1 MNYNRKIMRL
11 ELSAEKALNGGYYYA
26 ELLLP
31 AADYEIKDAM
41 QRTRAGGRENTVEV
55 SILECDILP
64 DLQDIRLDT
73 FSLDELNFL
82 AKRLASLPDEELP
95 VFYAVTEQIFN
106 DADENP
112 VSIKDLINCTYGLDT
127 VPVAH
132 NVSNLSELGRFA
144 FENELLSDLEGIPE
158 SAVPF
163 LNAEQIG
170 RVQQKNDNGVFEGRL
185 YIPTVHY
192 DRPEIYDGVTLPE
205 EEPENAAF
213 LLKVGAYPKSAFFD
227 EDPALHDLCLP
238 ADSDE
243 LFNVTAKCGEPE
255 INLCFCYEFYS
266 SIPQITSDMFDSME
280 EIDELNTLAQRIAAM
295 SESEQTK
302 FKAVLDAENT
312 ASIHDALNAAQNLWR
327 YEFTAEPDTADAFF
341 KKYIL
346 ENTSTEFDSRWL
358 ENLLPRNEADK
369 LLGRIGAAVTDY
381 GVISARNGHLF
392 KPVPYDEPEAKEL
405 KTQAMT
411 EEKLDVI
418 EILDR
423 RALFSNG
430 RLMPEQ
436 IPEGLYAYD
445 LRHSDDGGR
454 FCSIEPKV
462 GVNHGGTV
470 LMRDILD
477 FGESGYIPLDED
489 TEPNFLGETRQYRS
503 LPRKKPRTKPCR
515 WEVCNMSIS
524 TVTTDDLRHMNG
536 KEGLVLQGCGGDP
549 QEWLDG
555 INELLTDEGILKDGS
570 KFENI
575 SVFQN
580 GSLTNILFP
589 FEDGVEIDMGKLAMW
604 RLHSHEQFGGT
615 WLSDYVPNRLGGFIT
630 EHEPDKIKPDCRLIG
645 EDGNIFNLM
654 GLAARTLRHNG
665 LAEQATEMAG
675 RIHECGS
682 YDEALCII
690 GEYVNITGSEE
701 SEDEDEGMG
710 MRL

>member
-1 MNYNRKIMRL
+1 MIYNRKIMRL

-41 QRTRAGGRENTVEV
+41 QRTRAVGRENTVEV

-64 DLQDIRLDT
+64 ELQDIRLDT
-73 FSLDELNFL
+73 FSLDELNFF
-82 AKRLASLPDEELP
+82 AKRLASLPNEELP

-132 NVSNLSELGRFA
+132 NVSNLAELGRFA

-158 SAVPF
+158 SAIPF

-170 RVQQKNDNGVFEGRL
+170 RVQQKNDKGVFAGNY

-192 DRPEIYDGVTLPE
+192 ERLEVYDGVTLPE

-213 LLKVGAYPKSAFFD
+213 LLKVGAYPKSAFSD

-238 ADSDE
+238 ADSDK
-243 LFNVTAKCGEPE
+243 LFNITRACGEPE

-266 SIPQITSDMFDSME
+266 SVPQITSDIFESME
-280 EIDELNTLAQRIAAM
+280 GIDELNCLAQRITRM
-295 SESEQTK
+295 SEAEQVK

-312 ASIHDALNAAQNLWR
+312 ASIQDALNAAQNLWR

-358 ENLLPRNEADK
+358 ENLIPRNEADK
-369 LLGRIGAAVTDY
+369 LLGRLGATLTDY
-381 GVISARNGHLF
+381 GVVSARNGHLF
-392 KPVPYDEPEAKEL
+392 KPVPYDEAEAKEL

-430 RLMPEQ
+430 RLMPEE

-445 LRHSDDGGR
+445 LRYSDESCR

-477 FGESGYIPLDED
+477 FGENGYIPLDED
-489 TEPNFLGETRQYRS
+489 TEPNFLGET
-503 LPRKKPRTKPCR
+503 
-515 WEVCNMSIS
+515 M
-524 TVTTDDLRHMNG
+524 TVS
-536 KEGLVLQGCGGDP
+536 E
-549 QEWLDG
+549 
-555 INELLTDEGILKDGS
+555 
-570 KFENI
+570 F
-575 SVFQN
+575 
-580 GSLTNILFP
+580 
-589 FEDGVEIDMGKLAMW
+589 
-604 RLHSHEQFGGT
+604 
-615 WLSDYVPNRLGGFIT
+615 
-630 EHEPDKIKPDCRLIG
+630 
-645 EDGNIFNLM
+645 
-654 GLAARTLRHNG
+654 
-665 LAEQATEMAG
+665 AEEEAQ
-675 RIHECGS
+675 
-682 YDEALCII
+682 DEAMQM
-690 GEYVNITGSEE
+690 G
-701 SEDEDEGMG
+701 GM
-710 MRL
+710 

>member
-1 MNYNRKIMRL
+1 MTYNRKIMRL
-11 ELSAEKALNGGYYYA
+11 ELSAENPVHGGYYYA

-41 QRTRAGGRENTVEV
+41 QKARAVGRENTVEV

-64 DLQDIRLDT
+64 ELQDIRLDT
-73 FSLDELNFL
+73 FSLDELNFFV
-82 AKRLASLPDEELP
+82 KRLSSLPDEELP
-95 VFYAVTEQIFN
+95 VFYAVTDEVFRAADN
-106 DADENP
+106 DGL
-112 VSIKDLINCTYGLDT
+112 VSIKDLINSTYGLDT
-127 VPVAH
+127 VPIA
-132 NVSNLSELGRFA
+132 SGISGPEALGRFTI
-144 FENELLSDLEGIPE
+144 ENGLLSDLDDIPE

-163 LNAEQIG
+163 LNAEQVG
-170 RVQQKNDNGVFEGRL
+170 RVQQKNDKGVFAGNY

-192 DRPEIYDGVTLPE
+192 ERPEVYDGVTLPE

-213 LLKVGAYPKSAFFD
+213 LLKVGAYPKSAFSD

-243 LFNVTAKCGEPE
+243 LFNVTDKCGEPE

-302 FKAVLDAENT
+302 FKAVLNAEDT
-312 ASIHDALNAAQNLWR
+312 ATLKGALDIAQNLWR
-327 YEFTAEPDTADAFF
+327 YEFAAEPDTADTFF
-341 KKYIL
+341 KDYVA
-346 ENTSTEFDSRWL
+346 ENADTRVDNRWL
-358 ENLLPRNEADK
+358 GGLFARNEGER
-369 LLGRIGAAVTDY
+369 LLGRLGATLTDY

-418 EILDR
+418 EVLDR

-445 LRHSDDGGR
+445 LRHSDDGDR

-489 TEPNFLGETRQYRS
+489 TEPNFLGEEMTA
-503 LPRKKPRTKPCR
+503 
-515 WEVCNMSIS
+515 EEFA
-524 TVTTDDLRHMNG
+524 
-536 KEGLVLQGCGGDP
+536 KEEAQDETMQMGGM
-549 QEWLDG
+549 QL
-555 INELLTDEGILKDGS
+555 
-570 KFENI
+570 
-575 SVFQN
+575 
-580 GSLTNILFP
+580 
-589 FEDGVEIDMGKLAMW
+589 
-604 RLHSHEQFGGT
+604 
-615 WLSDYVPNRLGGFIT
+615 
-630 EHEPDKIKPDCRLIG
+630 
-645 EDGNIFNLM
+645 
-654 GLAARTLRHNG
+654 
-665 LAEQATEMAG
+665 
-675 RIHECGS
+675 
-682 YDEALCII
+682 
-690 GEYVNITGSEE
+690 
-701 SEDEDEGMG
+701 
-710 MRL
+710 

>member
-1 MNYNRKIMRL
+1 MTYNRKIMRL

-41 QRTRAGGRENTVEV
+41 QRTRAVGKENTVEV

-64 DLQDIRLDT
+64 ELQDIRLDT
-73 FSLDELNFL
+73 FSLDELNFF
-82 AKRLASLPDEELP
+82 AKRLASLPNEELP

-144 FENELLSDLEGIPE
+144 FENELLSDLEDIPE

-192 DRPEIYDGVTLPE
+192 DRPEIYDGVTLPD
-205 EEPENAAF
+205 EEPSDFAIRLLVSGTPEHIKGDPVDRAIWLSLPMASDILANYAAAF
-213 LLKVGAYPKSAFFD
+213 NEA
-227 EDPALHDLCLP
+227 
-238 ADSDE
+238 
-243 LFNVTAKCGEPE
+243 E
-255 INLCFCYEFYS
+255 IGDCVYYDFES
-266 SIPQITSDMFDSME
+266 VIPQITSDMFDSME

-302 FKAVLDAENT
+302 FKAVLNAENT
-312 ASIHDALNAAQNLWR
+312 ATLKGALDIAQNLWR
-327 YEFTAEPDTADAFF
+327 YEFAAEPDTADTFF
-341 KKYIL
+341 KDYVA
-346 ENTSTEFDSRWL
+346 ENADTRFDNRWL
-358 ENLLPRNEADK
+358 GGLFARNEGER

-418 EILDR
+418 EVLDR

-454 FCSIEPKV
+454 FCSVEPKV

-489 TEPNFLGETRQYRS
+489 TEPNFLGDEMTPSEFAEEEVQDET
-503 LPRKKPRTKPCR
+503 
-515 WEVCNMSIS
+515 
-524 TVTTDDLRHMNG
+524 
-536 KEGLVLQGCGGDP
+536 LQMGG
-549 QEWLDG
+549 
-555 INELLTDEGILKDGS
+555 
-570 KFENI
+570 
-575 SVFQN
+575 
-580 GSLTNILFP
+580 
-589 FEDGVEIDMGKLAMW
+589 M
-604 RLHSHEQFGGT
+604 
-615 WLSDYVPNRLGGFIT
+615 
-630 EHEPDKIKPDCRLIG
+630 
-645 EDGNIFNLM
+645 
-654 GLAARTLRHNG
+654 
-665 LAEQATEMAG
+665 
-675 RIHECGS
+675 
-682 YDEALCII
+682 
-690 GEYVNITGSEE
+690 
-701 SEDEDEGMG
+701 
-710 MRL
+710 

>member
-41 QRTRAGGRENTVEV
+41 QRTRAVGRENTVEV

-64 DLQDIRLDT
+64 ELQDIRLDT

-82 AKRLASLPDEELP
+82 AKRLSSLPNEELP
-95 VFYAVTEQIFN
+95 VFYAVTEQIFS

-144 FENELLSDLEGIPE
+144 FENELLSDLEDIPE

-205 EEPENAAF
+205 EEPKNAAF
-213 LLKVGAYPKSAFFD
+213 LLKVGAYPKSAFSD

-243 LFNVTAKCGEPE
+243 LFNVTDKCGEPE

-302 FKAVLDAENT
+302 FKAVLNAEDT
-312 ASIHDALNAAQNLWR
+312 ATLKGALDIAQNLWR
-327 YEFTAEPDTADAFF
+327 YEFAAEPDTADTFF
-341 KKYIL
+341 KDYVA
-346 ENTSTEFDSRWL
+346 ENADTRFDNRWL
-358 ENLLPRNEADK
+358 GGLFARNEGER
-369 LLGRIGAAVTDY
+369 LLSRLGATLTDY

-418 EILDR
+418 EVLDR

-445 LRHSDDGGR
+445 LRHSDDGDR

-489 TEPNFLGETRQYRS
+489 TEPNFLGDEMTPSEFAEEEIQDES
-503 LPRKKPRTKPCR
+503 
-515 WEVCNMSIS
+515 MQ
-524 TVTTDDLRHMNG
+524 M
-536 KEGLVLQGCGGDP
+536 GG
-549 QEWLDG
+549 
-555 INELLTDEGILKDGS
+555 
-570 KFENI
+570 
-575 SVFQN
+575 
-580 GSLTNILFP
+580 
-589 FEDGVEIDMGKLAMW
+589 M
-604 RLHSHEQFGGT
+604 
-615 WLSDYVPNRLGGFIT
+615 
-630 EHEPDKIKPDCRLIG
+630 
-645 EDGNIFNLM
+645 
-654 GLAARTLRHNG
+654 
-665 LAEQATEMAG
+665 
-675 RIHECGS
+675 
-682 YDEALCII
+682 
-690 GEYVNITGSEE
+690 
-701 SEDEDEGMG
+701 
-710 MRL
+710 

>member
-1 MNYNRKIMRL
+1 MIYNRKIMSL
-11 ELSAEKALNGGYYYA
+11 ELSAENPVHGGYYYA

-41 QRTRAGGRENTVEV
+41 QRTRAVGRESTVEV
-55 SILECDILP
+55 SSLECDILP
-64 DLQDIRLDT
+64 ELQDIRLDT
-73 FSLDELNFL
+73 FSLDELNFF
-82 AKRLASLPDEELP
+82 AKRLASLPNEELP
-95 VFYAVTEQIFN
+95 VFYAVTEQIFD
-106 DADENP
+106 DAEESENP

-132 NVSNLSELGRFA
+132 NVSNLAELGRFA
-144 FENELLSDLEGIPE
+144 FENELLSDLDGIPE
-158 SAVPF
+158 SALPF

-213 LLKVGAYPKSAFFD
+213 LLKVGAYPKSTFSD

-243 LFNVTAKCGEPE
+243 LFNVTDKCGEPE

-266 SIPQITSDMFDSME
+266 SIPQITSDMFDNME

-312 ASIHDALNAAQNLWR
+312 TSIHDALNAAQNLWR

-369 LLGRIGAAVTDY
+369 LLGRLGATLTDY

-405 KTQAMT
+405 KTQALT

-418 EILDR
+418 EVLDR

-445 LRHSDDGGR
+445 LRHSDDGSR
-454 FCSIEPKV
+454 FCSVEPKV

-489 TEPNFLGETRQYRS
+489 TEPNFLGEA
-503 LPRKKPRTKPCR
+503 
-515 WEVCNMSIS
+515 M
-524 TVTTDDLRHMNG
+524 TV
-536 KEGLVLQGCGGDP
+536 
-549 QEWLDG
+549 
-555 INELLTDEGILKDGS
+555 
-570 KFENI
+570 
-575 SVFQN
+575 
-580 GSLTNILFP
+580 
-589 FEDGVEIDMGKLAMW
+589 
-604 RLHSHEQFGGT
+604 
-615 WLSDYVPNRLGGFIT
+615 
-630 EHEPDKIKPDCRLIG
+630 
-645 EDGNIFNLM
+645 
-654 GLAARTLRHNG
+654 
-665 LAEQATEMAG
+665 
-675 RIHECGS
+675 
-682 YDEALCII
+682 
-690 GEYVNITGSEE
+690 SEFA
-701 SEDEDEGMG
+701 EDETQDETMQMEGMG
-710 MRL
+710 MNL

>member
-11 ELSAEKALNGGYYYA
+11 ELSAENPVHGGYYYA

-31 AADYEIKDAM
+31 AADYELKDAM
-41 QRTRAGGRENTVEV
+41 QRTRAVDRENMVEV

-64 DLQDIRLDT
+64 ELQDIRLDT
-73 FSLDELNFL
+73 FSLDELNFF

-132 NVSNLSELGRFA
+132 NVSNLAELGRFA

-170 RVQQKNDNGVFEGRL
+170 RVQQKNDSGVFEGRL

-192 DRPEIYDGVTLPE
+192 DRPEVYDGKNLPE
-205 EEPENAAF
+205 EEAENSVF
-213 LLKVGAYPKSAFFD
+213 LLKVGSYPKHSFSAGT
-227 EDPALHDLCLP
+227 PALYDLRLP
-238 ADSDE
+238 ADSDK
-243 LFNVTAKCGEPE
+243 LFNITRACGEPE

-266 SIPQITSDMFDSME
+266 SVPQITSDIFESME
-280 EIDELNTLAQRIAAM
+280 EIDELNSLAQRITRM
-295 SESEQTK
+295 SEAEQVK
-302 FKAVLDAENT
+302 FKAILDTENT
-312 ASIHDALNAAQNLWR
+312 ASIQDALNAAQNLWR

-341 KKYIL
+341 KKYII

-358 ENLLPRNEADK
+358 ENLIPRNEADK
-369 LLGRIGAAVTDY
+369 LLGRLGAAVTDY

-405 KTQAMT
+405 KTQALT

-418 EILDR
+418 EVLDR

-445 LRHSDDGGR
+445 LRHSDDGDR

-477 FGESGYIPLDED
+477 FGESGYIPLD
-489 TEPNFLGETRQYRS
+489 
-503 LPRKKPRTKPCR
+503 
-515 WEVCNMSIS
+515 
-524 TVTTDDLRHMNG
+524 
-536 KEGLVLQGCGGDP
+536 
-549 QEWLDG
+549 
-555 INELLTDEGILKDGS
+555 
-570 KFENI
+570 
-575 SVFQN
+575 
-580 GSLTNILFP
+580 
-589 FEDGVEIDMGKLAMW
+589 
-604 RLHSHEQFGGT
+604 
-615 WLSDYVPNRLGGFIT
+615 
-630 EHEPDKIKPDCRLIG
+630 
-645 EDGNIFNLM
+645 
-654 GLAARTLRHNG
+654 
-665 LAEQATEMAG
+665 
-675 RIHECGS
+675 
-682 YDEALCII
+682 DEAMQM
-690 GEYVNITGSEE
+690 G
-701 SEDEDEGMG
+701 GM
-710 MRL
+710 

>member
-41 QRTRAGGRENTVEV
+41 QKARAVGRENTVEV

-64 DLQDIRLDT
+64 ELQDIRLDT

-82 AKRLASLPDEELP
+82 AKRLFSLPNEELP
-95 VFYAVTEQIFN
+95 VFYAVTEQIFS
-106 DADENP
+106 DEDENP
-112 VSIKDLINCTYGLDT
+112 VSIKDLINSTYGLDT

-144 FENELLSDLEGIPE
+144 FENGLLSDLDDIPE
-158 SAVPF
+158 SAIPF

-192 DRPEIYDGVTLPE
+192 DRPEVYDGVTLPDE
-205 EEPENAAF
+205 ESESSDFVIRLLVSGTPEHIKGDPVDRAIWLNLPMANDTLVNYAAAF
-213 LLKVGAYPKSAFFD
+213 NEADIGDCVYYGFD
-227 EDPALHDLCLP
+227 
-238 ADSDE
+238 S
-243 LFNVTAKCGEPE
+243 V
-255 INLCFCYEFYS
+255 
-266 SIPQITSDMFDSME
+266 IPQITSEMFGSMSDVQALNKLAA
-280 EIDELNTLAQRIAAM
+280 EISIM
-295 SESEQTK
+295 SEAEQVK

-312 ASIHDALNAAQNLWR
+312 TSIHDALNVAQNLWR
-327 YEFTAEPDTADAFF
+327 YEFTAMPDTADTFF
-341 KKYIL
+341 KDYVA
-346 ENTSTEFDSRWL
+346 ENADTRFDNRWL
-358 ENLLPRNEADK
+358 GGLFARNEGER
-369 LLGRIGAAVTDY
+369 LLGRLGAAVTDY

-392 KPVPYDEPEAKEL
+392 EPVPYDEPEAKEL

-418 EILDR
+418 EVLDR

-445 LRHSDDGGR
+445 LRHSDDGDR

-489 TEPNFLGETRQYRS
+489 TEPNFLGDEMTPSEFAEEEAQDET
-503 LPRKKPRTKPCR
+503 
-515 WEVCNMSIS
+515 
-524 TVTTDDLRHMNG
+524 
-536 KEGLVLQGCGGDP
+536 LQMGG
-549 QEWLDG
+549 
-555 INELLTDEGILKDGS
+555 
-570 KFENI
+570 
-575 SVFQN
+575 
-580 GSLTNILFP
+580 
-589 FEDGVEIDMGKLAMW
+589 M
-604 RLHSHEQFGGT
+604 
-615 WLSDYVPNRLGGFIT
+615 
-630 EHEPDKIKPDCRLIG
+630 
-645 EDGNIFNLM
+645 
-654 GLAARTLRHNG
+654 
-665 LAEQATEMAG
+665 
-675 RIHECGS
+675 
-682 YDEALCII
+682 
-690 GEYVNITGSEE
+690 
-701 SEDEDEGMG
+701 
-710 MRL
+710 

>member
-11 ELSAEKALNGGYYYA
+11 ELSAENPAHGGYYYA

-31 AADYEIKDAM
+31 AADYELKDAM
-41 QRTRAGGRENTVEV
+41 QRTRAVGRENTVEV
-55 SILECDILP
+55 SIPECDILP
-64 DLQDIRLDT
+64 ELQDIRLDT

-82 AKRLASLPDEELP
+82 AKRLSSLPDEELP

-132 NVSNLSELGRFA
+132 NVSNLAELGRFA

-192 DRPEIYDGVTLPE
+192 DRPEIYDGKSLPE
-205 EEPENAAF
+205 EEAENSAF
-213 LLKVGAYPKSAFFD
+213 LLKVGSYPKHNFSAGT
-227 EDPALHDLCLP
+227 PALYDLRLP
-238 ADSDE
+238 ADSDK
-243 LFNVTAKCGEPE
+243 LFNITRACGEPE

-266 SIPQITSDMFDSME
+266 SVPQITSDMFESME
-280 EIDELNTLAQRIAAM
+280 GIDELNCLAQRITRM
-295 SESEQTK
+295 SEAEQVK

-312 ASIHDALNAAQNLWR
+312 ASIHDTLNAAQNLWR
-327 YEFTAEPDTADAFF
+327 YEFTAEPDTADTFF
-341 KKYIL
+341 KKYIY

-358 ENLLPRNEADK
+358 ENLLPRNEADR

-392 KPVPYDEPEAKEL
+392 EPVPYDEPEAKEL
-405 KTQAMT
+405 KTQALT

-418 EILDR
+418 EVLDR

-445 LRHSDDGGR
+445 LRHSDDGDR
-454 FCSIEPKV
+454 FCAIEPKV

-477 FGESGYIPLDED
+477 FGENGYIPLDED
-489 TEPNFLGETRQYRS
+489 TEPNFLGET
-503 LPRKKPRTKPCR
+503 
-515 WEVCNMSIS
+515 M
-524 TVTTDDLRHMNG
+524 TVS
-536 KEGLVLQGCGGDP
+536 E
-549 QEWLDG
+549 
-555 INELLTDEGILKDGS
+555 
-570 KFENI
+570 F
-575 SVFQN
+575 
-580 GSLTNILFP
+580 
-589 FEDGVEIDMGKLAMW
+589 
-604 RLHSHEQFGGT
+604 
-615 WLSDYVPNRLGGFIT
+615 
-630 EHEPDKIKPDCRLIG
+630 
-645 EDGNIFNLM
+645 
-654 GLAARTLRHNG
+654 
-665 LAEQATEMAG
+665 AEEEAQ
-675 RIHECGS
+675 
-682 YDEALCII
+682 DEAMQM
-690 GEYVNITGSEE
+690 G
-701 SEDEDEGMG
+701 GM
-710 MRL
+710 

>member
-1 MNYNRKIMRL
+1 MTYNRKIMRL
-11 ELSAEKALNGGYYYA
+11 ELSAENPVHGGYYYA

-41 QRTRAGGRENTVEV
+41 QKTRAVGRENTVEV

-64 DLQDIRLDT
+64 ELQDIRLDT
-73 FSLDELNFL
+73 FSLDELNFF
-82 AKRLASLPDEELP
+82 AKRLASLPNEELP

-132 NVSNLSELGRFA
+132 NVSNLAELGRFA

-192 DRPEIYDGVTLPE
+192 ERPEVYDGKSLPE
-205 EEPENAAF
+205 EEAENSVF
-213 LLKVGAYPKSAFFD
+213 LLKVGSYPKHSFSAGT
-227 EDPALHDLCLP
+227 PALYDLRLP
-238 ADSDE
+238 ADSDK
-243 LFNVTAKCGEPE
+243 LFNITRACGEPE

-266 SIPQITSDMFDSME
+266 SVPQITSDIFESME
-280 EIDELNTLAQRIAAM
+280 EIDELNSLAQRITRM
-295 SESEQTK
+295 SEAEQVK
-302 FKAVLDAENT
+302 FKAILDTENT
-312 ASIHDALNAAQNLWR
+312 ASIQDALNAAQNLWR
-327 YEFTAEPDTADAFF
+327 YKFAAEPDTADAFF
-341 KKYIL
+341 KNYVA
-346 ENTSTEFDSRWL
+346 ENADTRFDNRWL
-358 ENLLPRNEADK
+358 GGLFARNEGER
-369 LLGRIGAAVTDY
+369 LLGRIGATLTDY

-405 KTQAMT
+405 KTQALT

-418 EILDR
+418 EVLDR

-445 LRHSDDGGR
+445 LRHSDDGDR

-470 LMRDILD
+470 LMRDILE

-489 TEPNFLGETRQYRS
+489 TEPNFLGDEMTPS
-503 LPRKKPRTKPCR
+503 EFAEE
-515 WEVCNMSIS
+515 EV
-524 TVTTDDLRHMNG
+524 
-536 KEGLVLQGCGGDP
+536 Q
-549 QEWLDG
+549 
-555 INELLTDEGILKDGS
+555 
-570 KFENI
+570 
-575 SVFQN
+575 
-580 GSLTNILFP
+580 
-589 FEDGVEIDMGKLAMW
+589 
-604 RLHSHEQFGGT
+604 
-615 WLSDYVPNRLGGFIT
+615 
-630 EHEPDKIKPDCRLIG
+630 
-645 EDGNIFNLM
+645 
-654 GLAARTLRHNG
+654 
-665 LAEQATEMAG
+665 
-675 RIHECGS
+675 
-682 YDEALCII
+682 DEAMQM
-690 GEYVNITGSEE
+690 G
-701 SEDEDEGMG
+701 GM
-710 MRL
+710 

>member
-1 MNYNRKIMRL
+1 MIYNRKIMRL

-31 AADYEIKDAM
+31 AADYVIKDAM
-41 QRTRAGGRENTVEV
+41 QRARAVGRENTVEV

-64 DLQDIRLDT
+64 VLQDIRLDT

-82 AKRLASLPDEELP
+82 AKRLASLPDEELS
-95 VFYAVTEQIFN
+95 VFYAVTERIFN

-132 NVSNLSELGRFA
+132 NVSNLAELGRFA

-192 DRPEIYDGVTLPE
+192 DRPEVYDGVTLPD
-205 EEPENAAF
+205 EEPKISDFAIR
-213 LLKVGAYPKSAFFD
+213 LLVSGTPEHTIGDLEEKAMWLSLPMETDTFNRYATVFNEADIGDCVYYGFD
-227 EDPALHDLCLP
+227 
-238 ADSDE
+238 S
-243 LFNVTAKCGEPE
+243 V
-255 INLCFCYEFYS
+255 
-266 SIPQITSDMFDSME
+266 IPQITSDMFDSMRD
-280 EIDELNTLAQRIAAM
+280 IYTLNTLAQRISAM
-295 SESEQTK
+295 SNYEQVK

-312 ASIHDALNAAQNLWR
+312 ASIQGALNVAHNLWR
-327 YEFTAEPDTADAFF
+327 YEFTAETDTADAFF
-341 KKYIL
+341 KKYLL
-346 ENTSTEFDSRWL
+346 ENTSTEFDSKWL

-418 EILDR
+418 EVLDR

-430 RLMPEQ
+430 RLMPEE

-445 LRHSDDGGR
+445 LRHSDESCR

-462 GVNHGGTV
+462 LVDHGGTV
-470 LMRDILD
+470 LMKDILD
-477 FGESGYIPLDED
+477 FGTSDQILLDYE
-489 TEPNFLGETRQYRS
+489 TEPNFLGDEMTPS
-503 LPRKKPRTKPCR
+503 EFAEE
-515 WEVCNMSIS
+515 EV
-524 TVTTDDLRHMNG
+524 
-536 KEGLVLQGCGGDP
+536 Q
-549 QEWLDG
+549 
-555 INELLTDEGILKDGS
+555 
-570 KFENI
+570 
-575 SVFQN
+575 
-580 GSLTNILFP
+580 
-589 FEDGVEIDMGKLAMW
+589 
-604 RLHSHEQFGGT
+604 
-615 WLSDYVPNRLGGFIT
+615 
-630 EHEPDKIKPDCRLIG
+630 
-645 EDGNIFNLM
+645 
-654 GLAARTLRHNG
+654 
-665 LAEQATEMAG
+665 
-675 RIHECGS
+675 
-682 YDEALCII
+682 DEAMQM
-690 GEYVNITGSEE
+690 G
-701 SEDEDEGMG
+701 GM
-710 MRL
+710 

>member
-1 MNYNRKIMRL
+1 MTYNRKIMRL

-41 QRTRAGGRENTVEV
+41 QKARAVGRENTVEV

-64 DLQDIRLDT
+64 ELQDIRLDT
-73 FSLDELNFL
+73 FSLDELNFF
-82 AKRLASLPDEELP
+82 AKRLASLPNEELP

-144 FENELLSDLEGIPE
+144 FENGLLSDLDDIPE
-158 SAVPF
+158 SAIPF

-170 RVQQKNDNGVFEGRL
+170 RVQQKNDKGVFAGNY

-192 DRPEIYDGVTLPE
+192 ERPEVYDGVTLPE
-205 EEPENAAF
+205 EEPKNAAF
-213 LLKVGAYPKSAFFD
+213 LLKVGAYPKSAFSD

-243 LFNVTAKCGEPE
+243 LFNVTDKCGEPE

-302 FKAVLDAENT
+302 FKAVLNAEDT
-312 ASIHDALNAAQNLWR
+312 ATLKGALDIAQNLWR
-327 YEFTAEPDTADAFF
+327 YEFAAEPDTADTFF
-341 KKYIL
+341 KDYVAK
-346 ENTSTEFDSRWL
+346 NADTRFDNRWL
-358 ENLLPRNEADK
+358 GGLFARNEGER
-369 LLGRIGAAVTDY
+369 LLSRLGATLTDY
-381 GVISARNGHLF
+381 GIVSARNGRLF
-392 KPVPYDEPEAKEL
+392 KPVPYDEPEVKEL
-405 KTQAMT
+405 KTQALT

-418 EILDR
+418 EVLDR

-430 RLMPEQ
+430 RLLPEEV
-436 IPEGLYAYD
+436 PEGLYAYD
-445 LRHSDDGGR
+445 LRHSDDGDR
-454 FCSIEPKV
+454 FCTVEPKV

-489 TEPNFLGETRQYRS
+489 TEPNFLGET
-503 LPRKKPRTKPCR
+503 
-515 WEVCNMSIS
+515 M
-524 TVTTDDLRHMNG
+524 TVS
-536 KEGLVLQGCGGDP
+536 E
-549 QEWLDG
+549 
-555 INELLTDEGILKDGS
+555 
-570 KFENI
+570 F
-575 SVFQN
+575 
-580 GSLTNILFP
+580 
-589 FEDGVEIDMGKLAMW
+589 
-604 RLHSHEQFGGT
+604 
-615 WLSDYVPNRLGGFIT
+615 
-630 EHEPDKIKPDCRLIG
+630 
-645 EDGNIFNLM
+645 
-654 GLAARTLRHNG
+654 
-665 LAEQATEMAG
+665 AEEEAQ
-675 RIHECGS
+675 
-682 YDEALCII
+682 DEAMQM
-690 GEYVNITGSEE
+690 G
-701 SEDEDEGMG
+701 GM
-710 MRL
+710 

>member
-41 QRTRAGGRENTVEV
+41 QRTRAGGRENMVEV

-64 DLQDIRLDT
+64 ELQDIRLDT

-82 AKRLASLPDEELP
+82 AKRLASLPDAELP

-132 NVSNLSELGRFA
+132 NVSNLAELGRFA

-170 RVQQKNDNGVFEGRL
+170 RVQQKNDNGVFEGNL

-192 DRPEIYDGVTLPE
+192 DRPEIYDGKNLPE
-205 EEPENAAF
+205 EEAENSVF
-213 LLKVGAYPKSAFFD
+213 LLKVGSYPKHSFSAGT
-227 EDPALHDLCLP
+227 PALYDLRLP
-238 ADSDE
+238 ADSDK
-243 LFNVTAKCGEPE
+243 LFNITRACGEPE

-266 SIPQITSDMFDSME
+266 SVPQITSDIFESME
-280 EIDELNTLAQRIAAM
+280 EIDELNSLAQRITRM
-295 SESEQTK
+295 SEAEQVK
-302 FKAVLDAENT
+302 FKAILDTENT
-312 ASIHDALNAAQNLWR
+312 ASIQDALNAAQNLWR

-358 ENLLPRNEADK
+358 ENLIPRNDADK
-369 LLGRIGAAVTDY
+369 LLGRIGATLTDY
-381 GVISARNGHLF
+381 GVISARNCHLF

-418 EILDR
+418 EVLDR

-445 LRHSDDGGR
+445 LRHSDDGDR

-477 FGESGYIPLDED
+477 FGESGYIPLDEY
-489 TEPNFLGETRQYRS
+489 TEPNFLGETMTASEFAEEEIQDES
-503 LPRKKPRTKPCR
+503 
-515 WEVCNMSIS
+515 MQ
-524 TVTTDDLRHMNG
+524 M
-536 KEGLVLQGCGGDP
+536 GG
-549 QEWLDG
+549 
-555 INELLTDEGILKDGS
+555 
-570 KFENI
+570 
-575 SVFQN
+575 
-580 GSLTNILFP
+580 
-589 FEDGVEIDMGKLAMW
+589 M
-604 RLHSHEQFGGT
+604 
-615 WLSDYVPNRLGGFIT
+615 
-630 EHEPDKIKPDCRLIG
+630 
-645 EDGNIFNLM
+645 
-654 GLAARTLRHNG
+654 
-665 LAEQATEMAG
+665 
-675 RIHECGS
+675 
-682 YDEALCII
+682 
-690 GEYVNITGSEE
+690 
-701 SEDEDEGMG
+701 
-710 MRL
+710 

>member
-1 MNYNRKIMRL
+1 M
-11 ELSAEKALNGGYYYA
+11 
-26 ELLLP
+26 
-31 AADYEIKDAM
+31 
-41 QRTRAGGRENTVEV
+41 
-55 SILECDILP
+55 
-64 DLQDIRLDT
+64 
-73 FSLDELNFL
+73 
-82 AKRLASLPDEELP
+82 
-95 VFYAVTEQIFN
+95 
-106 DADENP
+106 
-112 VSIKDLINCTYGLDT
+112 
-127 VPVAH
+127 
-132 NVSNLSELGRFA
+132 
-144 FENELLSDLEGIPE
+144 
-158 SAVPF
+158 
-163 LNAEQIG
+163 NAEQIG

-192 DRPEIYDGVTLPE
+192 DRPEIYDGETLPE
-205 EEPENAAF
+205 EEPKNAAF
-213 LLKVGAYPKSAFFD
+213 LLKVGAYPKSTFSD

-243 LFNVTAKCGEPE
+243 LFNVTDKCGEPE

-302 FKAVLDAENT
+302 FKAVLNAEDT
-312 ASIHDALNAAQNLWR
+312 ATLKGALDIAQNLWR

-392 KPVPYDEPEAKEL
+392 KPVPYDEPEVKKIEE
-405 KTQAMT
+405 QAMT

-418 EILDR
+418 EVLDR

-445 LRHSDDGGR
+445 LRHSDDGDR

-489 TEPNFLGETRQYRS
+489 TEPNFLG
-503 LPRKKPRTKPCR
+503 
-515 WEVCNMSIS
+515 
-524 TVTTDDLRHMNG
+524 
-536 KEGLVLQGCGGDP
+536 
-549 QEWLDG
+549 
-555 INELLTDEGILKDGS
+555 DEMTPS
-570 KFENI
+570 EF
-575 SVFQN
+575 
-580 GSLTNILFP
+580 
-589 FEDGVEIDMGKLAMW
+589 
-604 RLHSHEQFGGT
+604 
-615 WLSDYVPNRLGGFIT
+615 
-630 EHEPDKIKPDCRLIG
+630 
-645 EDGNIFNLM
+645 
-654 GLAARTLRHNG
+654 
-665 LAEQATEMAG
+665 AEEEAQ
-675 RIHECGS
+675 
-682 YDEALCII
+682 DEAMQM
-690 GEYVNITGSEE
+690 G
-701 SEDEDEGMG
+701 GM
-710 MRL
+710 

>member
-1 MNYNRKIMRL
+1 MTYNRKIMRL

-31 AADYEIKDAM
+31 ATDYEVKDAM
-41 QRTRAGGRENTVEV
+41 QRTRAVGRENTVEV

-64 DLQDIRLDT
+64 ELQDIRLDT

-82 AKRLASLPDEELP
+82 AKRLASLPNEELP
-95 VFYAVTEQIFN
+95 VFYAVTEQIFG
-106 DADENP
+106 DADENENP

-132 NVSNLSELGRFA
+132 NVSNLAELGRFA
-144 FENELLSDLEGIPE
+144 FENDLLSDLDGIPE

-170 RVQQKNDNGVFEGRL
+170 RVQQKNDNGVFEGNL

-192 DRPEIYDGVTLPE
+192 DRPEIYDGKNLPE
-205 EEPENAAF
+205 EEAENSVF
-213 LLKVGAYPKSAFFD
+213 LLKVGSYPKHSFSAGT
-227 EDPALHDLCLP
+227 PALYDLRLP
-238 ADSDE
+238 ADSDK
-243 LFNVTAKCGEPE
+243 LFNITRACGEPE

-266 SIPQITSDMFDSME
+266 SVPQITSDIFESME
-280 EIDELNTLAQRIAAM
+280 EIDELNSLAQRITRM
-295 SESEQTK
+295 SEAEQVK
-302 FKAVLDAENT
+302 FKAILDTENT
-312 ASIHDALNAAQNLWR
+312 ASIHDALNVAQNLWR

-346 ENTSTEFDSRWL
+346 ENTSTEFDSKWL

-369 LLGRIGAAVTDY
+369 LLGRLGAAVTDY
-381 GVISARNGHLF
+381 GVISARNGRLF
-392 KPVPYDEPEAKEL
+392 KPVPYDEAEAKEL

-470 LMRDILD
+470 LVRDVLD
-477 FGESGYIPLDED
+477 FGENGYIPLDED
-489 TEPNFLGETRQYRS
+489 TEPNFLGET
-503 LPRKKPRTKPCR
+503 
-515 WEVCNMSIS
+515 M
-524 TVTTDDLRHMNG
+524 TVS
-536 KEGLVLQGCGGDP
+536 E
-549 QEWLDG
+549 
-555 INELLTDEGILKDGS
+555 
-570 KFENI
+570 F
-575 SVFQN
+575 
-580 GSLTNILFP
+580 
-589 FEDGVEIDMGKLAMW
+589 
-604 RLHSHEQFGGT
+604 
-615 WLSDYVPNRLGGFIT
+615 
-630 EHEPDKIKPDCRLIG
+630 
-645 EDGNIFNLM
+645 
-654 GLAARTLRHNG
+654 
-665 LAEQATEMAG
+665 AEEEAQ
-675 RIHECGS
+675 
-682 YDEALCII
+682 DEAMQM
-690 GEYVNITGSEE
+690 G
-701 SEDEDEGMG
+701 GM
-710 MRL
+710 

>member
-41 QRTRAGGRENTVEV
+41 QRTRAVGRENTVEV

-64 DLQDIRLDT
+64 ELQDIRLDS

-82 AKRLASLPDEELP
+82 AKRLVSLTDEEMP

-112 VSIKDLINCTYGLDT
+112 VSIKDLINCTYGLDA

-132 NVSNLSELGRFA
+132 NVGNFAELGRFA
-144 FENELLSDLEGIPE
+144 FENDLLSDLDGIPE

-170 RVQQKNDNGVFEGRL
+170 RVQQKNDNGVFEGNL

-192 DRPEIYDGVTLPE
+192 DRSEIYDGKSLPE
-205 EEPENAAF
+205 EEAENSVF
-213 LLKVGAYPKSAFFD
+213 LLKVGSYPKHSFSAGT
-227 EDPALHDLCLP
+227 PALYDLRLP
-238 ADSDE
+238 ADSDK
-243 LFNVTAKCGEPE
+243 LFNITRACGEPE

-266 SIPQITSDMFDSME
+266 SVPQITSDIFESME
-280 EIDELNTLAQRIAAM
+280 EIDELNSLAQRITRM
-295 SESEQTK
+295 SEAEQVK
-302 FKAVLDAENT
+302 FKAILDTENT
-312 ASIHDALNAAQNLWR
+312 ASIQDALNAAQNLWR
-327 YEFTAEPDTADAFF
+327 YEFIAEPDTADAFF
-341 KKYIL
+341 KKYIF

-369 LLGRIGAAVTDY
+369 LLGRLGATLTDY

-392 KPVPYDEPEAKEL
+392 KPVPYDKPEAKEL

-418 EILDR
+418 EVLDR

-445 LRHSDDGGR
+445 LRHSDDGDR

-470 LMRDILD
+470 LVRDVLD
-477 FGESGYIPLDED
+477 FGENGYIPLDED
-489 TEPNFLGETRQYRS
+489 TEPNFLGET
-503 LPRKKPRTKPCR
+503 
-515 WEVCNMSIS
+515 M
-524 TVTTDDLRHMNG
+524 TVS
-536 KEGLVLQGCGGDP
+536 E
-549 QEWLDG
+549 
-555 INELLTDEGILKDGS
+555 
-570 KFENI
+570 F
-575 SVFQN
+575 
-580 GSLTNILFP
+580 
-589 FEDGVEIDMGKLAMW
+589 
-604 RLHSHEQFGGT
+604 
-615 WLSDYVPNRLGGFIT
+615 
-630 EHEPDKIKPDCRLIG
+630 
-645 EDGNIFNLM
+645 
-654 GLAARTLRHNG
+654 
-665 LAEQATEMAG
+665 AEEEAQ
-675 RIHECGS
+675 
-682 YDEALCII
+682 DEAMQM
-690 GEYVNITGSEE
+690 G
-701 SEDEDEGMG
+701 GM
-710 MRL
+710 

>member
-41 QRTRAGGRENTVEV
+41 QRTRAAGRENTVEV

-64 DLQDIRLDT
+64 ELQDIRLDT
-73 FSLDELNFL
+73 FSLDELNFF
-82 AKRLASLPDEELP
+82 AKRLVSLTDEEMP
-95 VFYAVTEQIFN
+95 VFYAVTDEVFRAADN
-106 DADENP
+106 DGL

-132 NVSNLSELGRFA
+132 NVSNLAELGRFT

-170 RVQQKNDNGVFEGRL
+170 RVQQKNDSGVFEGRL

-192 DRPEIYDGVTLPE
+192 DRPEIYDGVTLPDE
-205 EEPENAAF
+205 ESESSDFVIRLLVSGTPEHIKGDPADRAIWLSLPMASDILANYAAAF
-213 LLKVGAYPKSAFFD
+213 NEA
-227 EDPALHDLCLP
+227 
-238 ADSDE
+238 
-243 LFNVTAKCGEPE
+243 E
-255 INLCFCYEFYS
+255 IGDCVYYDFES
-266 SIPQITSDMFDSME
+266 VIPQITSEMFGSMSDVQTLNKLAA
-280 EIDELNTLAQRIAAM
+280 EISIM
-295 SESEQTK
+295 SESEQVK

-312 ASIHDALNAAQNLWR
+312 ASIHDALNVAQNLWR
-327 YEFTAEPDTADAFF
+327 YEFTAEPDTADVFF

-369 LLGRIGAAVTDY
+369 LLGRLGAAVTDY

-392 KPVPYDEPEAKEL
+392 KPVQYDKPEAKEL

-418 EILDR
+418 EVLDR

-454 FCSIEPKV
+454 FCSVEPRV

-470 LMRDILD
+470 LLKEALD
-477 FGESGYIPLDED
+477 FGECGYISLDED
-489 TEPNFLGETRQYRS
+489 TEPNFLGEEMTAEEFAEEEAQDE
-503 LPRKKPRTKPCR
+503 T
-515 WEVCNMSIS
+515 MQ
-524 TVTTDDLRHMNG
+524 M
-536 KEGLVLQGCGGDP
+536 GGM
-549 QEWLDG
+549 QL
-555 INELLTDEGILKDGS
+555 
-570 KFENI
+570 
-575 SVFQN
+575 
-580 GSLTNILFP
+580 
-589 FEDGVEIDMGKLAMW
+589 
-604 RLHSHEQFGGT
+604 
-615 WLSDYVPNRLGGFIT
+615 
-630 EHEPDKIKPDCRLIG
+630 
-645 EDGNIFNLM
+645 
-654 GLAARTLRHNG
+654 
-665 LAEQATEMAG
+665 
-675 RIHECGS
+675 
-682 YDEALCII
+682 
-690 GEYVNITGSEE
+690 
-701 SEDEDEGMG
+701 
-710 MRL
+710 

>member
-1 MNYNRKIMRL
+1 MDYNRKIMRL
-11 ELSAEKALNGGYYYA
+11 ELSAENPVHGGYYYA

-41 QRTRAGGRENTVEV
+41 QRARAVGRENTVEV

-64 DLQDIRLDT
+64 ELQDIRLDT

-82 AKRLASLPDEELP
+82 AKRLASLPNEELP
-95 VFYAVTEQIFN
+95 VFYAVTERIFN

-112 VSIKDLINCTYGLDT
+112 VSIKDLINCTYSLDT

-132 NVSNLSELGRFA
+132 NVSNLAELGRFA
-144 FENELLSDLEGIPE
+144 FENELLSDLDGIPE

-192 DRPEIYDGVTLPE
+192 DRPEVYDGKSLPE
-205 EEPENAAF
+205 EEAENSVF
-213 LLKVGAYPKSAFFD
+213 LLKVGSYPKQSFSAGT
-227 EDPALHDLCLP
+227 PALYDLRLP
-238 ADSDE
+238 ADSDK
-243 LFNVTAKCGEPE
+243 LFNITRACGEPD

-266 SIPQITSDMFDSME
+266 SVPQITSDMFESME
-280 EIDELNTLAQRIAAM
+280 GIDELNCLAQRITRM
-295 SESEQTK
+295 SEAEQVK

-312 ASIHDALNAAQNLWR
+312 ASIHDTLNAAQNLWR
-327 YEFTAEPDTADAFF
+327 YEFTAEPDTADTFF
-341 KKYIL
+341 KKYIY
-346 ENTSTEFDSRWL
+346 ENTSTEFDSKWL

-369 LLGRIGAAVTDY
+369 LLGRLGAAVTDY

-405 KTQAMT
+405 KTQALT

-418 EILDR
+418 EVLDR

-445 LRHSDDGGR
+445 LRHSDDGDR

-462 GVNHGGTV
+462 GVNHGGTI

-489 TEPNFLGETRQYRS
+489 TEPNFLGDEMTPSEFAEEEVQDET
-503 LPRKKPRTKPCR
+503 
-515 WEVCNMSIS
+515 
-524 TVTTDDLRHMNG
+524 
-536 KEGLVLQGCGGDP
+536 LQMGG
-549 QEWLDG
+549 
-555 INELLTDEGILKDGS
+555 
-570 KFENI
+570 
-575 SVFQN
+575 
-580 GSLTNILFP
+580 
-589 FEDGVEIDMGKLAMW
+589 M
-604 RLHSHEQFGGT
+604 
-615 WLSDYVPNRLGGFIT
+615 
-630 EHEPDKIKPDCRLIG
+630 
-645 EDGNIFNLM
+645 
-654 GLAARTLRHNG
+654 
-665 LAEQATEMAG
+665 
-675 RIHECGS
+675 
-682 YDEALCII
+682 
-690 GEYVNITGSEE
+690 
-701 SEDEDEGMG
+701 
-710 MRL
+710 

>member
-11 ELSAEKALNGGYYYA
+11 ELSAEKALNDGYYYA

-41 QRTRAGGRENTVEV
+41 QRTRAAGRENTVEV

-64 DLQDIRLDT
+64 ELQDIRLDT

-132 NVSNLSELGRFA
+132 NVSNLSELGRFT
-144 FENELLSDLEGIPE
+144 FENELLSDLEDIPE

-170 RVQQKNDNGVFEGRL
+170 RVQQKNDSGVFEGRL

-192 DRPEIYDGVTLPE
+192 DRPEIYDGVTLPD
-205 EEPENAAF
+205 EEPSDFAIRLLVSGTPEHIKGDPVDRAIWLNLPMANDILANYAAAF
-213 LLKVGAYPKSAFFD
+213 N
-227 EDPALHDLCLP
+227 E
-238 ADSDE
+238 ADISDCVYYDFE
-243 LFNVTAKCGEPE
+243 SV
-255 INLCFCYEFYS
+255 
-266 SIPQITSDMFDSME
+266 IPQITSEMFGSMSDVQTLNKLAT
-280 EIDELNTLAQRIAAM
+280 EISIM
-295 SESEQTK
+295 SEAEQVK

-312 ASIHDALNAAQNLWR
+312 ASIHDALNVAQNLWR
-327 YEFTAEPDTADAFF
+327 YKFTAMPDTADAFF
-341 KKYIL
+341 KNYVA
-346 ENTSTEFDSRWL
+346 ENADSRFDNRWL
-358 ENLLPRNEADK
+358 GSLFARNEGER
-369 LLGRIGAAVTDY
+369 LLGRLGATLTDY

-418 EILDR
+418 EVLDR

-454 FCSIEPKV
+454 FCSVEPKV

-470 LMRDILD
+470 LLKEVLD
-477 FGESGYIPLDED
+477 FGEQGYISLDED
-489 TEPNFLGETRQYRS
+489 TEPNFLGDEMTPSEFAEEEAQDET
-503 LPRKKPRTKPCR
+503 
-515 WEVCNMSIS
+515 
-524 TVTTDDLRHMNG
+524 
-536 KEGLVLQGCGGDP
+536 LQMGG
-549 QEWLDG
+549 
-555 INELLTDEGILKDGS
+555 
-570 KFENI
+570 
-575 SVFQN
+575 
-580 GSLTNILFP
+580 
-589 FEDGVEIDMGKLAMW
+589 M
-604 RLHSHEQFGGT
+604 
-615 WLSDYVPNRLGGFIT
+615 
-630 EHEPDKIKPDCRLIG
+630 
-645 EDGNIFNLM
+645 
-654 GLAARTLRHNG
+654 
-665 LAEQATEMAG
+665 
-675 RIHECGS
+675 
-682 YDEALCII
+682 
-690 GEYVNITGSEE
+690 
-701 SEDEDEGMG
+701 
-710 MRL
+710 

>member
-31 AADYEIKDAM
+31 ATDYEIKDAM
-41 QRTRAGGRENTVEV
+41 QRTRAVGRENTVEV

-64 DLQDIRLDT
+64 ELQDIRLDT

-112 VSIKDLINCTYGLDT
+112 VSIKDLINCTYSLDT

-170 RVQQKNDNGVFEGRL
+170 RVQQKNDKGIFEGNL

-192 DRPEIYDGVTLPE
+192 DRPEIYDGVTLPDE
-205 EEPENAAF
+205 ESSDFAIRLLVSGTPEHIKGDPADRAIWLDLPMASDILANYAAAF
-213 LLKVGAYPKSAFFD
+213 N
-227 EDPALHDLCLP
+227 E
-238 ADSDE
+238 ADIGDCVYYDFES
-243 LFNVTAKCGEPE
+243 V
-255 INLCFCYEFYS
+255 
-266 SIPQITSDMFDSME
+266 IPQITSEMFGSMSDVQTLNKLAA
-280 EIDELNTLAQRIAAM
+280 EISIM
-295 SESEQTK
+295 SETEQVK

-312 ASIHDALNAAQNLWR
+312 TSIHDALNVAQNLWR
-327 YEFTAEPDTADAFF
+327 YEFTAMPDTADTFF
-341 KKYIL
+341 KDYVA
-346 ENTSTEFDSRWL
+346 ENADTRFDNRWL
-358 ENLLPRNEADK
+358 DGLFARNEGER
-369 LLGRIGAAVTDY
+369 LLGRLGATLTDY

-392 KPVPYDEPEAKEL
+392 KPVPYDEPEVKKIEE
-405 KTQAMT
+405 QAMT

-418 EILDR
+418 EVLDR

-445 LRHSDDGGR
+445 LRHSDDGDR

-489 TEPNFLGETRQYRS
+489 TEPNFLGET
-503 LPRKKPRTKPCR
+503 
-515 WEVCNMSIS
+515 M
-524 TVTTDDLRHMNG
+524 TVSEFAEEEAQDETM
-536 KEGLVLQGCGGDP
+536 QMGG
-549 QEWLDG
+549 
-555 INELLTDEGILKDGS
+555 
-570 KFENI
+570 
-575 SVFQN
+575 
-580 GSLTNILFP
+580 
-589 FEDGVEIDMGKLAMW
+589 M
-604 RLHSHEQFGGT
+604 
-615 WLSDYVPNRLGGFIT
+615 
-630 EHEPDKIKPDCRLIG
+630 
-645 EDGNIFNLM
+645 
-654 GLAARTLRHNG
+654 
-665 LAEQATEMAG
+665 
-675 RIHECGS
+675 
-682 YDEALCII
+682 
-690 GEYVNITGSEE
+690 
-701 SEDEDEGMG
+701 
-710 MRL
+710 